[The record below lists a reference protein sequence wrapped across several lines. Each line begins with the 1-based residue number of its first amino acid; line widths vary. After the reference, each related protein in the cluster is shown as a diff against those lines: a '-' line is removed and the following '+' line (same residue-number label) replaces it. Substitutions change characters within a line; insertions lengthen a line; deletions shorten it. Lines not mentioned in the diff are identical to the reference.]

1 MRACVHAWGKGG
13 GCQESVCT
21 RRAGGFCCSM
31 PLKLQKKLRRPQKPK
46 NRASL
51 YAAALTALAREN
63 AATTGAWRPF
73 AFYIDLTG
81 GSRMNPELREAL
93 QAPCLAD
100 AVHPDDRSALP
111 IPDMYA
117 LLAAMERA
125 GGAMREAI
133 PETYRHMAK
142 GVCEGASP
150 RGLGLCGACEGVLSV
165 FLRGGQR
172 RFAAFS
178 CCCLL
183 AGWPAVAARRSYIQ
197 PQSDPRQTPHH
208 NTHRTAPHHSLR
220 HAHAINQSNI
230 NLPPHTHTH
239 TNNNRPRRAVLAAG
253 AAAVG
258 RARPQGGLPG
268 LVLPDGQQRRPEA
281 ARAPDDALGA
291 LRPVR
296 RRLLLLLLTMMM
308 MMRETRRGVSP
319 SR

>member
-1 MRACVHAWGKGG
+1 
-13 GCQESVCT
+13 
-21 RRAGGFCCSM
+21 M

-239 TNNNRPRRAVLAAG
+239 TQTTTDLVAQYWPPALPPWGERVPKAVYRGSCFPTVNSAD
-253 AAAVG
+253 
-258 RARPQGGLPG
+258 PKPH
-268 LVLPDGQQRRPEA
+268 
-281 ARAPDDALGA
+281 
-291 LRPVR
+291 VR
-296 RRLLLLLLTMMM
+296 L
-308 MMRETRRGVSP
+308 MMRSELCDR
-319 SR
+319 